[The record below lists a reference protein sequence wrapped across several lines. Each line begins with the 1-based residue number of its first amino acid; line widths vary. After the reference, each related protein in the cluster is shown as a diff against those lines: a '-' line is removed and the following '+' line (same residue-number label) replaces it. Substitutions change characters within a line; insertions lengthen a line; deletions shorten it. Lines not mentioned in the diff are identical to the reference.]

1 MLTNVIAADT
11 KMSAY
16 RIAGNFRG
24 VKFSR
29 NDDYKVFVDLIFE
42 DTPTTGHTPTI
53 LTTPPAGLDTRY
65 GPPPLE
71 KSYRVRERQSSFLSS
86 FAEQK

>member
-1 MLTNVIAADT
+1 MVPTVCIP
-11 KMSAY
+11 Y
-16 RIAGNFRG
+16 IAGNYRG

-29 NDDYKVFVDLIFE
+29 NDDYKVFAGFIFE
-42 DTPTTGHTPTI
+42 DRRATLSNDHTPTI
-53 LTTPPAGLDTRY
+53 LTTPPAGSDTRY

-71 KSYRVRERQSSFLSS
+71 KSYRVRERQGSFLSS